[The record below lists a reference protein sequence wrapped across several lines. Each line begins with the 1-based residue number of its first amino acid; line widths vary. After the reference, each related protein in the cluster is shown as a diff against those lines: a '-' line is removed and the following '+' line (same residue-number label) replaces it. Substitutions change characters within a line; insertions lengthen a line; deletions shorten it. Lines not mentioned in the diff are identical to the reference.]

1 MADYPSMWCVSGT
14 PSGHGGRIYIG
25 VIRRLEWDVDQK
37 NPIAPSALLVHHSTT
52 IGRRAKRV
60 AREFRVTGADQ
71 LVGRDYGGHDRF
83 GGNCDIERMDG

>member
-1 MADYPSMWCVSGT
+1 MWCVYGT

-37 NPIAPSALLVHHSTT
+37 KSDCAIRDLVHCSTT
-52 IGRRAKRV
+52 WLIGRRAKRV

-71 LVGRDYGGHDRF
+71 LVERDYLWAR
-83 GGNCDIERMDG
+83 